1 MTRPLPIGKRS
12 QLAVAGTA
20 LFLGVVAAGIA
31 MGAGPTED
39 KTPDRSYSCYVRVDG
54 GMDWN
59 TMPPRPTTIWVP
71 CSETLLRDAWRD
83 V

>member
-1 MTRPLPIGKRS
+1 MKRPLPIGKRS

-20 LFLGVVAAGIA
+20 LFLGVAVAGIA
-31 MGAGPTED
+31 MGAGESTRDPLD
-39 KTPDRSYSCYVRVDG
+39 HSYNCHVLVDG

-71 CSETLLRDAWRD
+71 CSETLLGDAWRD
-83 V
+83 A